1 MYHVELYR
9 DIQVTKKNSLSGNVT
24 VTAFIASTR
33 CSLVHFTILTG
44 EVIYTMEHKQ
54 SHSLAAASR
63 LDILQIVFFKTFFE

>member
-44 EVIYTMEHKQ
+44 EVIYNVDNGAQ
-54 SHSLAAASR
+54 AVAFSR
-63 LDILQIVFFKTFFE
+63 CRITVGYFTNCFL